1 MQGLICKGLKR
12 NWAQIKEKG
21 LNRKGFVSAEGY
33 ICEYQK
39 TWGVSA
45 KFTKPAGF
53 DWLTRVNQI

>member
-1 MQGLICKGLKR
+1 VQGLICKGLKR
-12 NWAQIKEKG
+12 NWAKIKEKG

-45 KFTKPAGF
+45 KFTEPAGF
-53 DWLTRVNQI
+53 DWLDSVDQI